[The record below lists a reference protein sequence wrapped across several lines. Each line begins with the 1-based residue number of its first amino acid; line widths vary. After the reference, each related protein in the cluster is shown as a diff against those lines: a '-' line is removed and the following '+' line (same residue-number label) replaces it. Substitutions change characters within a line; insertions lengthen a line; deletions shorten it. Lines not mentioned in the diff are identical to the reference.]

1 MKTLIFLLK
10 KKKKILPYHL
20 PVAESVVLIV
30 FVRKENK
37 LKNKIT
43 EAVPT
48 YILVP
53 KLLIKLLQL

>member
-1 MKTLIFLLK
+1 MKTLILLF
-10 KKKKILPYHL
+10 KKKKILPYNL

-37 LKNKIT
+37 LKNKVT